1 MLHQGHI
8 PHLTTEILLLVL
20 LQLTSTTVFHPLL
33 LPCNNN
39 QTSARVLCI
48 YCNSV
53 AVNITG
59 FVVLYAYASDGGFS
73 ENLFHTD
80 LWSVDIDVLW
90 SSIVIVVIFV

>member
-20 LQLTSTTVFHPLL
+20 LQLTSTTVFHPPL

-59 FVVLYAYASDGGFS
+59 FVVLYAYASEGGFS

-80 LWSVDIDVLW
+80 LWSVDIDVLR